1 MDIRSEIKKE
11 MKTVLENFEVEIKK
25 IRTGRASLT
34 LFEGLKVEYYGD
46 LVPVNQ
52 VATLAIAAPDMV
64 TIKPWEGSMLNAIDK
79 AVRNANLG
87 FNPAND
93 GKMVKVFIPPLTEE
107 RRKEMVKMVKKY
119 LEERKTTLRNLR
131 RDFRDKVK
139 KLEEEKK
146 ISEDEE
152 NKLYEDLQKII
163 DETTKELDTQG
174 AKKEKEILTV

>member
-1 MDIRSEIKKE
+1 M
-11 MKTVLENFEVEIKK
+11 
-25 IRTGRASLT
+25 
-34 LFEGLKVEYYGD
+34 
-46 LVPVNQ
+46 
-52 VATLAIAAPDMV
+52 ATLAIAAPDMV

-163 DETTKELDTQG
+163 DETIKELDTQG

>member
-1 MDIRSEIKKE
+1 M
-11 MKTVLENFEVEIKK
+11 
-25 IRTGRASLT
+25 
-34 LFEGLKVEYYGD
+34 
-46 LVPVNQ
+46 PVNQ

-152 NKLYEDLQKII
+152 NKLYEDLQKVI
-163 DETTKELDTQG
+163 DETIKELDTQG

>member
-1 MDIRSEIKKE
+1 M
-11 MKTVLENFEVEIKK
+11 
-25 IRTGRASLT
+25 
-34 LFEGLKVEYYGD
+34 
-46 LVPVNQ
+46 
-52 VATLAIAAPDMV
+52 ATLAIAAPDMV

-152 NKLYEDLQKII
+152 NKL
-163 DETTKELDTQG
+163 
-174 AKKEKEILTV
+174 